1 MIFREDIDKIVTAI
15 EKATDKLNT
24 NQIDQNYF
32 KEILELVNMKGDDDF
47 KSIRIYWS
55 GRWDLIL
62 PLEFLHHIECEDS
75 CVVVHKSGS
84 VFVIPYR
91 NIDYVRLI

>member
-1 MIFREDIDKIVTAI
+1 MLNAEFIANRIQTL
-15 EKATDKLNT
+15 TDVISK

-32 KEILELVNMKGDDDF
+32 TEIFELVNMKGNEDF
-47 KSIRIYWS
+47 ENIRIYWG

-62 PLEFLHHIECEDS
+62 PLEFLHHIECKES
-75 CVVVHKSGS
+75 CVVIYKSGS

-91 NIDYVRLI
+91 NIDYVRLK